1 MSLSEEELVERLRRA
16 YEQFNAENFDATVEF
31 AHPDIVFTRPGGL
44 PDIRGA
50 KSLRAWME
58 PDAFESQVLE
68 IEEFEVAGNRVLV
81 RQRATARGAGSG
93 IEMEIES
100 WTVWTFDPDGMAIR
114 AEFFLPHDEDEARRA
129 LNAP

>member
-1 MSLSEEELVERLRRA
+1 MNIPEEDLIERLRRG
-16 YEQFNAENFDATVEF
+16 YELFNAEDFDAAMEF
-31 AHPDIVFTRPGGL
+31 AHPDIVFTRPGGQS
-44 PDIRGA
+44 DVRGA
-50 KSLRAWME
+50 KALRAWME
-58 PDAFESQVLE
+58 PDAFESQVIE

-100 WTVWTFDPDGMAIR
+100 WTLWTFDPDGKAIR
-114 AEFFLPHDEDEARRA
+114 AEFFLPHQEDEARRA